1 MDTVTDERL
10 LELETRVA
18 FQEDTIQ
25 KLDDALASQQQQ
37 IMDLERQVQLLGL
50 QIKEIEAVPATTS
63 RKRRHPTIKRNR
75 DESCTCN
82 C

>member
-50 QIKEIEAVPATTS
+50 QIKEIEAVPETTGPEAPPP
-63 RKRRHPTIKRNR
+63 HY
-75 DESCTCN
+75 
-82 C
+82 

>member
-50 QIKEIEAVPATTS
+50 QIKEIEAVPPTTGPEAPPP
-63 RKRRHPTIKRNR
+63 HY
-75 DESCTCN
+75 
-82 C
+82 

>member
-37 IMDLERQVQLLGL
+37 IMDLE
-50 QIKEIEAVPATTS
+50 
-63 RKRRHPTIKRNR
+63 
-75 DESCTCN
+75 
-82 C
+82 

>member
-1 MDTVTDERL
+1 MDTVTDRRL

-37 IMDLERQVQLLGL
+37 IMDLERQIQLLGM
-50 QIKEIEAVPATTS
+50 QIKEIEAVPAPAGPEAPPP
-63 RKRRHPTIKRNR
+63 HY
-75 DESCTCN
+75 
-82 C
+82 

>member
-50 QIKEIEAVPATTS
+50 QIKDIEAVPATTGPEAPPP
-63 RKRRHPTIKRNR
+63 HY
-75 DESCTCN
+75 
-82 C
+82 

>member
-50 QIKEIEAVPATTS
+50 QIKEIEVVPATTGPEAPPP
-63 RKRRHPTIKRNR
+63 HY
-75 DESCTCN
+75 
-82 C
+82 

>member
-1 MDTVTDERL
+1 MDTVTDGRL

-50 QIKEIEAVPATTS
+50 QIKEIEVVPATTGPEAPPP
-63 RKRRHPTIKRNR
+63 HY
-75 DESCTCN
+75 
-82 C
+82 